1 MDAAKA
7 PIQEGQLLWTPRP
20 EFAARSN
27 MARFQA
33 WLRSARG
40 IVTADYESLWRWS
53 VSEPAAFWTAI
64 WDYFGILHD
73 GSYASA
79 MSSMEMLGVRW
90 FEGARVNYAE
100 HLLRHESVARP
111 DEVVFHHLSETRPLR
126 TMTWHTLGSQVRILA
141 TQLRAMGVKPG
152 DRVVSYMPNVPETA
166 IAMMATVAIGAVWSP
181 AHRVRRQNRGG
192 PIRTDRAEGH
202 FRRRRLSLCR

>member
-1 MDAAKA
+1 MDPAKA

-20 EFAARSN
+20 EFAAGSN

-64 WDYFGILHD
+64 WDYFDILHD

-79 MSSMEMLGVRW
+79 MSRDTA
-90 FEGARVNYAE
+90 FA
-100 HLLRHESVARP
+100 
-111 DEVVFHHLSETRPLR
+111 
-126 TMTWHTLGSQVRILA
+126 A
-141 TQLRAMGVKPG
+141 TDSRYGK
-152 DRVVSYMPNVPETA
+152 
-166 IAMMATVAIGAVWSP
+166 
-181 AHRVRRQNRGG
+181 
-192 PIRTDRAEGH
+192 
-202 FRRRRLSLCR
+202 